1 MSKDDNTPTSLEA
14 MLGSGVE
21 FEAKGKTYTMLPI
34 ASAHIELFRKEQI
47 FMAEN
52 QIFNFYDEKSRKSM
66 NRWLGGEEVIAK
78 VLGKDITA
86 IYLFDENNEPM
97 SLEKTM
103 ADGWDVIDYKRYFK
117 KLCDLSG

>member
-1 MSKDDNTPTSLEA
+1 MSKENNSPTSLET
-14 MLGSGVE
+14 MLGSGIE

-34 ASAHIELFRKEQI
+34 ASAHIPLFRKEQI
-47 FMAEN
+47 FMTEN
-52 QIFNFYDEKSRKSM
+52 QIFNFYEEKSMKSM
-66 NRWLGGEEVIAK
+66 NRWLGGEEITTK
-78 VLGKDITA
+78 VLGKDVTA
-86 IYLFDENNEPM
+86 VYLFDENNEAM